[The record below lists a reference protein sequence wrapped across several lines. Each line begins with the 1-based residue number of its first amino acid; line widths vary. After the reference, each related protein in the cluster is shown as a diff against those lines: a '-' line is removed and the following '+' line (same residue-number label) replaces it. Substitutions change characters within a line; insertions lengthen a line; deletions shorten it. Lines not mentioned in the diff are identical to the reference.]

1 MTGRPTGFSVRVA
14 GDAIAAI
21 ELCRATL
28 ADSYAFAEGGTE
40 PTLTVYCFERV
51 TRSGLS
57 QAGLLADRP
66 QPLQA
71 VVVDKA
77 PSPYGVRLLS
87 ARFDGVLLLK
97 DVPGQ
102 LVKAVEF
109 VLSGY
114 GVMPHELRARLQ
126 RPSLTS
132 REKQVLAMV
141 VLDLPNAEIARKLW
155 VTESNVKNH
164 LTAAFAKLGVRSRS
178 AAAELILDPEAGL
191 GPGILRITPGDEPAL
206 GP

>member
-1 MTGRPTGFSVRVA
+1 MTGPRSGGDAVCVA
-14 GDAIAAI
+14 GDVPGAAACREALQGNH
-21 ELCRATL
+21 ELVDL
-28 ADSYAFAEGGTE
+28 ASHAALVIT
-40 PTLTVYCFERV
+40 CFERV
-51 TRSGLS
+51 TRSGLND
-57 QAGLLADRP
+57 AGLLGDHDG
-66 QPLQA
+66 PLQA
-71 VVVDKA
+71 VVVDYP

-87 ARFDGVLLLK
+87 ARFDGVLLSQ
-97 DVPGQ
+97 DVPDQ
-102 LVKAVEF
+102 LVRAVDF
-109 VLSGY
+109 MLAGY
-114 GVMPHELRARLQ
+114 GVLPHELRSRLQ
-126 RPSLTS
+126 HPALTA

-191 GPGILRITPGDEPAL
+191 GPGILRITPEDEPAI